1 MLTVTYEGVVAAVTS
16 LWVLYKAVCF
26 IMDRYHLGENRKRK
40 WLMEKGMCNLMRETI
55 RQAHQSYTT
64 AGYIEEDE
72 LSHIEKVWNVYHSL
86 GENGTADRWMQEII
100 ALPRREV

>member
-1 MLTVTYEGVVAAVTS
+1 
-16 LWVLYKAVCF
+16 
-26 IMDRYHLGENRKRK
+26 
-40 WLMEKGMCNLMRETI
+40 MEKGMCNLMRETI

-86 GENGTADRWMQEII
+86 GENGTADR
-100 ALPRREV
+100 